1 MTHSQIIEIVKKE
14 FVQNLRMFFAE
25 HSEYYKFRA
34 SAIETIL
41 LKIGVTADEINEI
54 VKETREAK

>member
-1 MTHSQIIEIVKKE
+1 
-14 FVQNLRMFFAE
+14 MFFAE